1 MSETDKD
8 NLTINAES
16 NSNNIKI
23 NEIVSEIKSGHTDY
37 YKELW
42 AHVEAF
48 VRMRAEKYARIT
60 NRYDITED
68 IIQEAYLSL
77 YEAVDY
83 YNPDSN
89 KSFIGTL
96 AEWYL
101 PKAFH
106 RACYG
111 TITNEPLNDY
121 TSLYSPVKA
130 ADDSQIQLIDTII
143 DSKSEAYYAAIE
155 NQDFWESVGE
165 YLRKGINAM
174 SNEEDRKLLLFMLDN
189 NSGYGKAFEEK
200 ILGEKSRTRYAQIF
214 DRARKNMLR
223 WMRSKGKIDRIKTG
237 IDDYLYSARLYSG
250 SLGSFRNHGYSS
262 NVERLALD
270 LIEKEQKLKI
280 AETACNISK

>member
-1 MSETDKD
+1 MYETEKQY
-8 NLTINAES
+8 LTINSET
-16 NSNNIKI
+16 NSDYSRI
-23 NEIVSEIKSGHTDY
+23 NEIISRIKSGHTDY
-37 YKELW
+37 YKDLW

-60 NRYDITED
+60 GRSDIVD
-68 IIQEAYLSL
+68 DMIQEAYLSL

-83 YNPDSN
+83 YNIDSN

-121 TSLYSPVKA
+121 TSLFSPAKA
-130 ADDSQIQLIDTII
+130 ADDSQVQLIDTII
-143 DSKSEAYYAAIE
+143 DSKSEAYYDAIE
-155 NQDFWESVGE
+155 NQDFWRSVGE
-165 YLRKGINAM
+165 YLRNGINAM
-174 SNEEDRKLLLFMLDN
+174 SNEEDKKLLLFMLDN
-189 NSGYGKAFEEK
+189 NTGYGKAFEEK

-214 DRARKNMLR
+214 DRARRNMLR

-237 IDDYLYSARLYSG
+237 IDDYLYSSRLYAG
-250 SLGSFRNHGYSS
+250 SLGAFRYNGYSS

-270 LIEKEQKLKI
+270 LIEKEYELKI
-280 AETACNISK
+280 AETVCNISK

>member
-16 NSNNIKI
+16 NSNYIKI
-23 NEIVSEIKSGHTDY
+23 NEILAKIKSGHTDY
-37 YKELW
+37 YKDLW
-42 AHVEAF
+42 THVEAF
-48 VRMRAEKYARIT
+48 VRMKAEKYARNI
-60 NRYDITED
+60 NRYDITD
-68 IIQEAYLSL
+68 DMIQEAYLSL

-101 PKAFH
+101 PKSFH

-143 DSKSEAYYAAIE
+143 DSKSEAYYDAIE

-165 YLRKGINAM
+165 YLRNGINAM

-214 DRARKNMLR
+214 DRARRNMLR

-237 IDDYLYSARLYSG
+237 IDDYLYSSRLYAG
-250 SLGSFRNHGYSS
+250 SLGSFRNNGYSS

-270 LIEKEQKLKI
+270 LIEKEYELKI
-280 AETACNISK
+280 AETVCNISK